1 MLKNLFRSKRFER
14 QLEPQLAQ
22 KISEL
27 RPRLYRLASSWCGD
41 AMLADDLVQ
50 ETLQKAIQKQHQL
63 KEFSRLEAWLY
74 RILHNCWMQYLRAE
88 KPAMDIDD
96 VDLLHDDTP
105 DQQLSEQQI
114 VERVRRAIM
123 MLPLTQKQVITLVDL
138 EGSSYAEVSE
148 ILEIPLGTV
157 MSRLNRARALLKLR
171 LSGVRS
177 PRSSQA
183 QTSSKLD
190 SKQNFLRRV
199 K

>member
-1 MLKNLFRSKRFER
+1 MLINLFRSRRFER
-14 QLEPQLAQ
+14 QLEQQIA
-22 KISEL
+22 EL

-41 AMLADDLVQ
+41 TMLADDLVQ

-74 RILHNCWMQYLRAE
+74 RILHNCWMQYLRVE

-96 VDLLHDDTP
+96 VDLLHNETP
-105 DQQLSEQQI
+105 DRQLTEQQI
-114 VERVRRAIM
+114 VKRVRQAIM

-138 EGSSYAEVSE
+138 EGSSYMEVSE

-171 LSGVRS
+171 LSGVQS
-177 PRSSQA
+177 PRSAYMPSG
-183 QTSSKLD
+183 SN
-190 SKQNFLRRV
+190 QNFLRSV

>member
-1 MLKNLFRSKRFER
+1 MLINLFRSRRFER
-14 QLEPQLAQ
+14 QLEQQIA
-22 KISEL
+22 EL

-41 AMLADDLVQ
+41 TMLADDLVQ
-50 ETLQKAIQKQHQL
+50 ETLQKAILKQHQL

-74 RILHNCWMQYLRAE
+74 RILHNCWMQYLRVE

-96 VDLLHDDTP
+96 VDLLHNETP
-105 DQQLSEQQI
+105 DRQLTEQQI
-114 VERVRRAIM
+114 VKRVRQAIM

-138 EGSSYAEVSE
+138 EGSSYMEVSE

-171 LSGVRS
+171 LSGVQS
-177 PRSSQA
+177 PRSAHMPSG
-183 QTSSKLD
+183 SN
-190 SKQNFLRRV
+190 QNFLRSV

>member
-1 MLKNLFRSKRFER
+1 MLINLFRSRRFER
-14 QLEPQLAQ
+14 QLEQQIA
-22 KISEL
+22 EL

-41 AMLADDLVQ
+41 TMLADDLVQ

-74 RILHNCWMQYLRAE
+74 RILHNCWMQYLRVE

-96 VDLLHDDTP
+96 VDLLHNETP
-105 DQQLSEQQI
+105 DRQLTEQQI
-114 VERVRRAIM
+114 VKRVRQAIM

-138 EGSSYAEVSE
+138 EGSSYMEVSE

-171 LSGVRS
+171 LSGVQS
-177 PRSSQA
+177 PRSAHMPSG
-183 QTSSKLD
+183 SN
-190 SKQNFLRRV
+190 QNFLRSV